1 MSPPVRRM
9 PLVDCLK
16 AVASQLIVLHHIAF
30 YGPMSDLAYPLV
42 SGSIDWLYEYAR
54 MAVQVFL
61 VIAGFL
67 AARSLAP
74 AAAPLPIKPLQ
85 LIWARYRRLAP
96 PFLIAMVLS
105 IACAAIA
112 RLGMA
117 HASIPDTPSFWQIVS
132 HAMLLHGLLGQES
145 LSAGAWYVAI
155 DFQLFILFV
164 AMLWFASK
172 TRASTRMAV
181 ALVAG
186 LALASLFYFNRQDSW
201 DNWGLYFFGSYA
213 FGVAAHWYAQRQ
225 PSPAWFAV
233 LLGLVLCAL
242 ALEFRPR
249 IAIALCTALILG
261 LSARYHLMGKWP
273 DFRLTDWLG
282 KISYSLFLIHFPVF
296 MLVNTL
302 IFRLAPNS
310 PALNLAGMILAWL
323 LSIAAGD
330 IFYRLV
336 ESRMSALRP
345 SKTRGLAKR
354 ADASST

>member
-1 MSPPVRRM
+1 M

-16 AVASQLIVLHHIAF
+16 ALASQLIVLHHIAF
-30 YGPMSDLAYPLV
+30 YGPMSDVAYPLA
-42 SGSIDWLYEYAR
+42 SGCIDWLYEFAR

-74 AAAPLPIKPLQ
+74 TAAVSIKPLQ
-85 LIWARYRRLAP
+85 LIWARYRRLAL
-96 PFLIAMVLS
+96 PFLVAITLS
-105 IACAAIA
+105 IVCAAIA
-112 RLGMA
+112 RLWMT
-117 HASIPDTPSFWQIVS
+117 HASIPDAPSFGQILS
-132 HAMLLHGLLGQES
+132 HATLLHGLLGQES

-164 AMLWFASK
+164 AILWLAGK
-172 TRASTRMAV
+172 TRASTRTAMALIAV
-181 ALVAG
+181 

-201 DNWGLYFFGSYA
+201 DNWGLYFFGAYA
-213 FGVAAHWYAQRQ
+213 LGVAAHGYAQRQ
-225 PSPAWFAV
+225 HSPVWFAL

-261 LSARYHLMGKWP
+261 VSTRYQLMEKWP
-273 DFRLTDWLG
+273 DFRLTAWLG

-296 MLVNTL
+296 MLVNAL
-302 IFRLAPNS
+302 VFRLAPNS
-310 PALNLAGMILAWL
+310 PSLNLVGMILAWL

-330 IFYRLV
+330 LFYRLV
-336 ESRMSALRP
+336 ESRMSAPRHP
-345 SKTRGLAKR
+345 QTRALAKR
-354 ADASST
+354 AEAT